1 MITRLNGI
9 SFVNLPHITSG
20 TEVYAVRETG
30 ELWDSDA
37 RPAYS
42 VRLDGLHLGY
52 IPLVETIKEEALKAK
67 YDKLR
72 KVWRKGMEDLT
83 PDQLRKIAISL
94 NEKGELEHFRDWEPT
109 DDETARRIA
118 YSKMKEAE
126 VVEQV
131 RDWLYIE
138 IARNMMTPFG
148 TILPTYYDQKHG
160 RNYEEIGDVCSLS
173 VSFDMDA
180 CNPLATQ
187 GSAAMEAFKAS
198 RHDQS

>member
-20 TEVYAVRETG
+20 AEVYAVRESG

-94 NEKGELEHFRDWEPT
+94 NEKGELEHFHDWEPT
-109 DDETARRIA
+109 DEETARKIA
-118 YSKMKEAE
+118 YSKIREAE
-126 VVEQV
+126 AVEVV
-131 RDWLYIE
+131 RDWLYVEIE
-138 IARNMMTPFG
+138 RNMMTPHG
-148 TILPTYYDQKHG
+148 TIIPVYYDEKYG
-160 RNYEEIGDVCSLS
+160 RNYEEIGDICSIS
-173 VSFDMDA
+173 VSFEENEG
-180 CNPLATQ
+180 NPLATQ